1 MILLIKQRLLS
12 GAMSLLRAM
21 AMIHEPQEQRRT
33 QMHAVN
39 PLYMLRN
46 YLIQI
51 AIEAAEDGDYA
62 PLQQLQQVL
71 SAPFTEQEGC
81 AAYAERPP

>member
-1 MILLIKQRLLS
+1 
-12 GAMSLLRAM
+12 
-21 AMIHEPQEQRRT
+21 
-33 QMHAVN
+33 MHAVN

-62 PLQQLQQVL
+62 PLHKLYAVL
-71 SAPFTEQEGC
+71 STPFTQQDGC
-81 AAYAERPP
+81 AAYAERPPQWGKHLSISCSS